1 MRKIAQEDLVNSIA
15 DALQFI
21 SYTHPVDFVKALRR
35 AYEVESN
42 SAAKSAMLQLLVNS
56 RLSVL
61 GHRPICQDT
70 GTAQVFIK
78 LGIEAQ
84 FVRRDHK
91 PLQSLQSLVDEA
103 TRRAYMNPEN
113 PLRATTIADPLGA
126 RKNTKDNTPGQVF
139 CEVVEGDL
147 LEILVVAKGGGGDV
161 KARFATLNPSDNV
174 ADWVIEQLPGMGAGW
189 CPPGVLGVGIGA
201 SPEQATLLA
210 KQSLFEPIDIDLL
223 RSRGAKTSEE
233 KLRLELFERIN
244 ALQIGAQGL
253 GGFATVL
260 DVKVSTLPCHAAT
273 IPVAIVPNC
282 AATRYVRFNL
292 DGSGPAKFEMPSLE
306 TWDGIPDHFQLDA
319 ATKVNVD
326 DLSMVDTKEWRVGQT
341 LLLSGKILT
350 ARDAAHKRIVDLLS
364 QGKELPVP
372 LKGRLVYYVGPV
384 DAVKGEA
391 VGPAGPTT
399 ATRMDKFVETL
410 LSQTGLLGM
419 IGKAERGAE
428 AIASIKKHQSV
439 YLAAVGGAAY
449 MLSKAIIHSELIAFE
464 DLGME
469 AIYEFELK
477 DFPVIVAVDSQG
489 NSIHKA
495 FNIITK
501 HSVS

>member
-1 MRKIAQEDLVNSIA
+1 MRRIAQEDLVTSIA

-21 SYTHPVDFVKALRR
+21 SYTHPVDYVNSLRR
-35 AYEVESN
+35 AYEAETN
-42 SAAKSAMLQLLVNS
+42 AAAKSAMLQLLVNS
-56 RLSVL
+56 RMSVL

-70 GTAQVFIK
+70 GTAQIFLKFGVDV
-78 LGIEAQ
+78 Q
-84 FVRRDHK
+84 FYRLDNA
-91 PLQSLQSLVDEA
+91 PLKSLQSLADVA
-103 TRRAYMNPEN
+103 TIKAYNDSSN
-113 PLRATTIADPLGA
+113 PLRATMISDPLGA
-126 RKNTKDNTPGQVF
+126 RKNTKNNAPAQVF
-139 CEVVEGDL
+139 CEMTEGDQ
-147 LEILVVAKGGGGDV
+147 LELLVVAKGGGGDV
-161 KARFATLNPSDNV
+161 KARFATLNPSDSV

-189 CPPGVLGVGIGA
+189 CPPGVLGIGIGS

-210 KQSLFEPIDIDLL
+210 KQSLFTPINIDLL
-223 RSRGAKTSEE
+223 RTQGANTAED
-233 KLRLELFERIN
+233 KLRLELFDRIN

-253 GGFATVL
+253 GGLATVL

-292 DGSGPAKFEMPSLE
+292 DGSGPAKFEAPSLDV
-306 TWDGIPDHFQLDA
+306 WKGVPDEFVLDSA
-319 ATKVNVD
+319 IKVDVSNLHKSDVCQW
-326 DLSMVDTKEWRVGQT
+326 KVGQT

-350 ARDAAHKRIVDLLS
+350 ARDAAHKRLVGLLK
-364 QGKELPVP
+364 QGEPLPVS
-372 LKGRLVYYVGPV
+372 LNDRFVYYVGPV
-384 DAVKGEA
+384 DAIAGEA

-410 LSQTGLLGM
+410 LSETGLLGM
-419 IGKAERGAE
+419 IGKAERGPE

-449 MLSKAIIHSELIAFE
+449 MLSKAITHAKIVAFE

-469 AIYEFELK
+469 AIHEFELK
-477 DFPVIVAVDSQG
+477 DFPVIVAVDTEG

-495 FNIITK
+495 FNIAIAQ
-501 HSVS
+501 